1 MIKLLATM
9 QPTLIT
15 TLPTRSDRLVKIL
28 ANMIKILATM
38 QPQLINQINQTN
50 QIKLADQNIGEGSM
64 GVQENIRLA
73 ILAILAY
80 SYEHRL
86 RSSQNCFNQDPVL
99 KSNVGHLL
107 CFPDHKR

>member
-1 MIKLLATM
+1 MLLATM
-9 QPTLIT
+9 QPTLI
-15 TLPTRSDRLVKIL
+15 
-28 ANMIKILATM
+28 
-38 QPQLINQINQTN
+38 N

-64 GVQENIRLA
+64 GLQENI

-80 SYEHRL
+80 SYEHRA